1 MFLLR
6 QKAFCCI
13 IALLDICSER
23 RGFVYKKPAKTAPMG
38 WNSWD
43 CFGAAVT
50 ESNLIENA
58 DYMAKYLKQFGW
70 EYVVCDIQWY
80 EPQAKDNDYNNFY
93 PLNMDEYGRLLP
105 AENRFP
111 SAAGGKGFKPIADY
125 CHSLG
130 LKFGIHIMRGVPRSA
145 VHQNLPVK
153 GSEFGCR
160 DIAHHFSVCSW
171 NTDMYGCKNCDA
183 AQQYYNSIFQL
194 YASWG
199 VDFVKCDD
207 ICVTEFR
214 KWDNPYSAD
223 YEIEMI
229 RNAINNCG
237 REMVLSLSPGPAQVE
252 NAAHLRQ
259 NADMWRMT
267 GDFWDSWQK
276 LHDMFDKCLAW
287 QSYVGRGSW
296 PDCDMLPLGRLTK
309 NAPYHGSQNRYTQFT
324 KPEQLTMMSLWGI
337 FRSPL
342 MFGGNMPENDE
353 WTLSLLTNSEYLKM
367 HRDSRNAHQHYRN
380 EKNGVGTVV
389 WVANGKAC
397 KYLALFNTANKQSCI
412 KFDLSEILMPDKAYD
427 LLDIW
432 SGEVKKSLKNK
443 ISSVVDPHG
452 VRLYKITQSE

>member
-1 MFLLR
+1 
-6 QKAFCCI
+6 
-13 IALLDICSER
+13 
-23 RGFVYKKPAKTAPMG
+23 
-38 WNSWD
+38 
-43 CFGAAVT
+43 
-50 ESNLIENA
+50 
-58 DYMAKYLKQFGW
+58 
-70 EYVVCDIQWY
+70 
-80 EPQAKDNDYNNFY
+80 
-93 PLNMDEYGRLLP
+93 
-105 AENRFP
+105 
-111 SAAGGKGFKPIADY
+111 
-125 CHSLG
+125 
-130 LKFGIHIMRGVPRSA
+130 
-145 VHQNLPVK
+145 
-153 GSEFGCR
+153 
-160 DIAHHFSVCSW
+160 
-171 NTDMYGCKNCDA
+171 
-183 AQQYYNSIFQL
+183 
-194 YASWG
+194 
-199 VDFVKCDD
+199 
-207 ICVTEFR
+207 
-214 KWDNPYSAD
+214 
-223 YEIEMI
+223 
-229 RNAINNCG
+229 
-237 REMVLSLSPGPAQVE
+237 
-252 NAAHLRQ
+252 
-259 NADMWRMT
+259 MWRMT
-267 GDFWDSWQK
+267 GDFWDSWPK

-309 NAPYHGSQNRYTQFT
+309 NAPYHGAQNRYTQFT

-443 ISSVVDPHG
+443 VSSVVDPHG